1 MDLFSLNPTN
11 IYGPQAQIQINIKI
25 TSALSRSNP
34 PPFLNF
40 EIHCLI
46 NNKFAS
52 VSVADRLTI
61 FPYQLAHFHG
71 FTLADYCTYNMGD
84 LLLCLSISRIRYTRF
99 KYCTK
104 RFFYNYLILQDPD
117 PSVNSVCRI
126 VQIHVHSF
134 PPSALYSLFSIHC
147 PKGNR
152 LSAI

>member
-11 IYGPQAQIQINIKI
+11 IYGHQAQIQINIKI

-46 NNKFAS
+46 NNKFAN
-52 VSVADRLTI
+52 VRVADRLTI

-84 LLLCLSISRIRYTRF
+84 LLLYLSISRICYTRF

-104 RFFYNYLILQDPD
+104 MLK
-117 PSVNSVCRI
+117 V
-126 VQIHVHSF
+126 
-134 PPSALYSLFSIHC
+134 SL
-147 PKGNR
+147 PKKVP
-152 LSAI
+152 L